1 MRLFLMAT
9 MLLASSVLSATHM
22 VAQTAAAVPDLTG
35 AWKLNKEL
43 SGDPQSV
50 LTEDF
55 TPGGDSHTDGGGRR
69 GDADARSRWGRSGR
83 SGSGAGAWGLSDGAR
98 RRVRDTAMAVFQTPD
113 RLTIVRIGGTVSFT
127 DGDGRVTNLFTGG
140 EEEVHTVGPN
150 IEVGTKSHWSA
161 GTLVVDVQ
169 IGAKTSVI
177 QTYSVATA
185 EGKKQLRIAMSM
197 EEERTQKT
205 VQLTRVYDLAEP

>member
-1 MRLFLMAT
+1 
-9 MLLASSVLSATHM
+9 
-22 VAQTAAAVPDLTG
+22 
-35 AWKLNKEL
+35 
-43 SGDPQSV
+43 
-50 LTEDF
+50 
-55 TPGGDSHTDGGGRR
+55 
-69 GDADARSRWGRSGR
+69 
-83 SGSGAGAWGLSDGAR
+83 
-98 RRVRDTAMAVFQTPD
+98 MAVFQTPD

-150 IEVGTKSHWSA
+150 IEVGTKAHWSA

-169 IGAKTSVI
+169 IGAKTSVT

-197 EEERTQKT
+197 GEERTQKP